1 MIPEGVTYG
10 YRGTGRDYFTSWD
23 RLTLRINIGLHISLC
38 MGLWVWEAELCD
50 VVKIERLL
58 TSKKIEGEVGEE

>member
-1 MIPEGVTYG
+1 
-10 YRGTGRDYFTSWD
+10 
-23 RLTLRINIGLHISLC
+23 